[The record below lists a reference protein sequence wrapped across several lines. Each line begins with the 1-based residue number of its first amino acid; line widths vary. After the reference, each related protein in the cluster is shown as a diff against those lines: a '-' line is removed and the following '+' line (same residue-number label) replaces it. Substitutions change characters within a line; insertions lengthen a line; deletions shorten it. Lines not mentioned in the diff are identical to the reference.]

1 MTLKQNWKENIKL
14 NTFDSILDSEELEK
28 PKKYYQE
35 TAKDLL
41 FTSDS
46 LFTKKFSRD
55 ISSILESKDPNAGKR
70 FKKMKS
76 SERKRVSY
84 QLDSLLEIENIWKD
98 LVSKSKY
105 DSSKIKLIF
114 PEELSQFIR
123 LFNSTFYPP
132 QKHTKH
138 TMRKYGSEKC
148 KLYFSGLYS
157 YLLDNTPFLFNSE
170 KQIPELTGEDLTVLV
185 SKIEPAF
192 LFQELVKISMK
203 KAYDTNINIENNNP
217 NKFHT
222 RRLDTDFLQTKR
234 TDLQYSVSS
243 HLRIYLANILL
254 NFLAARN
261 KRVLRQN
268 NTEGIIKALKHLHR
282 LFKEELRFSS
292 SKPEIQWFF
301 TEPGTITMILL
312 SMYQETDVV
321 KTTFKEKSIKAGPGK
336 KAKDN
341 IIYVFN
347 HKLDNSISFSHNLP
361 SILPPIKADS
371 KESIID
377 WLSPVKDGH
386 SNIQVSTEALA
397 TLNIAQKKE
406 FAINESFSELLRSA
420 DSRKRVDEFT
430 TKIAFDNKKKE
441 FDIWSNSVWG
451 NTLSITLYKITKSIL
466 DVKNREIH
474 NLHSKTADLCG
485 LTTLECY
492 ANAKKNEVRSDLLIM
507 RSSRQLLLTSLDISS
522 IYKGYPLYYGTKL
535 DFRLR
540 MYPYQYL
547 ISRTSGY
554 LKNLLQ
560 ESTPRTIT
568 KKGMANML
576 SAYYSPYPHL
586 CQLFNDVL
594 AHKQTFSCM
603 KNFFNKNKIK
613 LSEQPLYFELLE
625 GEIDRILQISSGKK
639 TSLPLEIDQVG
650 SGPTI
655 IALATGNLVLAE
667 KCNLLPG
674 PFSCIYIFLLE
685 KARIFLTEENMG
697 MEIDTKSNAYKLLT
711 EERKAQKYALMCF
724 FYNQKHLGRTGRW
737 KRLYEEKFGISPTNV
752 DYALLSKFSVL
763 YSQFMEHVFPKL
775 TKQLDLLNE
784 ASILVID
791 QGLPVKIN
799 TLDNCILSWDFD
811 HTEEL
816 KKNYYNPVSGTHDQ
830 YKLRIKVKT
839 GATKN
844 SIRSRKS
851 KHRRSFL
858 PNLVHSIDAAMM
870 RMFIYQFY
878 KKTGKKLNHL
888 HDCVMLHPNDVQ
900 VFHKIVKEIYCSP
913 YMETLMADLVFAPM
927 KSATAGSVLEKIIEI
942 ENEFLSNKDKIV
954 LTPESFDPKKCYRYE
969 GAK

>member
-1 MTLKQNWKENIKL
+1 MTLKRNWEKNIKL
-14 NTFDSILDSEELEK
+14 NNTFDLVLEK

-46 LFTKKFSRD
+46 LFTKKFSMD

-70 FKKMKS
+70 FKKMRSNDKKKVS
-76 SERKRVSY
+76 S

-132 QKHTKH
+132 EKHTKH
-138 TMRKYGSEKC
+138 TMRKYGSEKS
-148 KLYFSGLYS
+148 KRYFSGLYL

-170 KQIPELTGEDLTVLV
+170 KQIPELTAEDLTVLV

-192 LFQELVKISMK
+192 LFQEIVKLSMK

-222 RRLDTDFLQTKR
+222 RRLDTDFLQAKR

-254 NFLAARN
+254 NFLAARD
-261 KRVLRQN
+261 KRVLLQN

-301 TEPGTITMILL
+301 TEPSTITMILL
-312 SMYQETDVV
+312 SMYQETDVI
-321 KTTFKEKSIKAGPGK
+321 KTTFKEKSIKAGRGK
-336 KAKDN
+336 NGKDS

-371 KESIID
+371 KESIED

-386 SNIQVSTEALA
+386 SNIQVSSEALA

-406 FAINESFSELLRSA
+406 FAINESFSKLLRSA
-420 DSRKRVDEFT
+420 DSRERVDEFT
-430 TKIAFDNKKKE
+430 TKIAFTNKKKE

-451 NTLSITLYKITKSIL
+451 NTLSITLYKITRSIL
-466 DVKNREIH
+466 DVKNIEIE

-485 LTTLECY
+485 LTSLECY
-492 ANAKKNEVRSDLLIM
+492 ANAKKNEVRSELLLM
-507 RSSRQLLLTSLDISS
+507 RSSRQLLLTSLDISR
-522 IYKGYPLYYGTKL
+522 IYRGYSLFYGTKV

-560 ESTPRTIT
+560 ESVPRTLT
-568 KKGMANML
+568 KKGMVNML

-586 CQLFNDVL
+586 CKAFNEVL
-594 AHKQTFSCM
+594 AHKKTFSSM
-603 KNFFNKNKIK
+603 KNFFYKNKIK
-613 LSEQPLYFELLE
+613 LVEQPLYFELLE
-625 GEIDRILQISSGKK
+625 GEISRILQISSGKK

-655 IALATGNLVLAE
+655 IAMATGNLVLAE

-674 PFSCIYIFLLE
+674 PFSCIYTFLLE
-685 KARIFLTEENMG
+685 KAQIFLSEKNMG
-697 MEIDTKSNAYKLLT
+697 MEIDKKSNAYKLLT
-711 EERKAQKYALMCF
+711 EDRKAQKFALMCF
-724 FYNQKHLGRTGRW
+724 FYNQKHLGRTNRW
-737 KRLYEEKFGISPTNV
+737 KRLYEEKFGISPTNE
-752 DYALLSKFSVL
+752 DYTLLSRFSVL
-763 YSQFMEHVFPKL
+763 YSSFMEQVFPRL

-784 ASILVID
+784 ASLLVIS

-811 HTEEL
+811 HTEEV

-851 KHRRSFL
+851 KHSRSFL

-888 HDCVMLHPNDVQ
+888 HDCVMLHPNDVAI
-900 VFHKIVKEIYCSP
+900 FYEIVTDIYCSP
-913 YMETLMADLVFAPM
+913 YMETLISDLVFAPM
-927 KSATAGSVLEKIIEI
+927 KGATAGSVLEKIIEI
-942 ENEFLSNKDKIV
+942 EKEFLSNKDKII